1 MGIWDDI
8 KKNVK
13 EVGSA
18 AAGKAEELGK
28 VAATKT
34 EELTKV
40 GKAKLEI
47 HQLERDMDKCIAGL
61 GRYVFD
67 STESE
72 NVSNFTGN
80 DKFLKFVGEAKDIKE
95 RIANKEEG
103 LKEIKDENSSSKE
116 EEETTESSD

>member
-1 MGIWDDI
+1 MAIWDNI
-8 KKNVK
+8 KK
-13 EVGSA
+13 VGSA
-18 AAGKAEELGK
+18 AAEKAEELGK

-47 HQLERDMDKCIAGL
+47 HQLERDMEKCFAGL

-95 RIANKEEG
+95 RIANKEER
-103 LKEIKDENSSSKE
+103 LEEIKDEYSSSKE